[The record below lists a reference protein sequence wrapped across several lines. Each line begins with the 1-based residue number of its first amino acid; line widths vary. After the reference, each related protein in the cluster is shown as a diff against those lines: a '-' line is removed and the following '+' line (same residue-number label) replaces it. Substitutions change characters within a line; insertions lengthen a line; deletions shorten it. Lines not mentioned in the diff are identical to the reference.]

1 MNAHTFVQQLSA
13 NDFRDWFQSE
23 VTKLHRT
30 PATRSML
37 DVMGARFR
45 YAIAHCD
52 ASDGLPAGTRRELT
66 EIARSVMPRED
77 VTEPFTY
84 ADGCRLLQRC
94 VVVQTTECDH

>member
-1 MNAHTFVQQLSA
+1 MNAQTFFQQLSA
-13 NDFRDWFQSE
+13 DEFRDWFQSE

-37 DVMGARFR
+37 DVMGARLR

-52 ASDGLPAGTRRELT
+52 ASDGLPAGTRRELM
-66 EIARSVMPRED
+66 EIARNLMPRED

-84 ADGCRLLQRC
+84 ADGCRLLQCC
-94 VVVQTTECDH
+94 VVVRTTECDH

>member
-13 NDFRDWFQSE
+13 EAFRDWFQAE

-94 VVVQTTECDH
+94 VVVRTTECDH